1 MGGFSDGVE
10 GLFHATAMYLVGGV
24 MPCLAGFAR
33 CCEDAHGAVF
43 VAHLLVGCQG
53 GCSSYELERERRV
66 AQI

>member
-10 GLFHATAMYLVGGV
+10 GAFSRNGYVFGGV

-33 CCEDAHGAVF
+33 YCEDAHGAVF
-43 VAHLLVGCQG
+43 VAYLHVGWRG